1 MLFSNLQKN
10 VLDYMELFLKGH
22 TMIELLHDTSILN
35 VCKKKLTG
43 CQKELF
49 RFMSPGHA
57 L

>member
-10 VLDYMELFLKGH
+10 VLDYLELFLKGH
-22 TMIELLHDTSILN
+22 TMIELLHDTSTLN

>member
-1 MLFSNLQKN
+1 MLFQICKKN
-10 VLDYMELFLKGH
+10 VLDYLELFLKGH
-22 TMIELLHDTSILN
+22 TMIELLHDTSTLN